1 MPAGKDK
8 TMKYQNVLMMLQSI
22 PYLSVGLDAGA
33 DFTWMSIMLP
43 NGILTGKP
51 FKIIHSDPASRELAV
66 TKIKEAQEAY
76 SLESRCFLES
86 TGIYHI
92 PLLCFLRDK
101 GFDCSVIN
109 PIITKNS
116 TNMNV
121 RKLHNDKFESTTPVQ
136 ALKHC
141 ARLLRRRS
149 QHLPFIPAKA
159 GMKAGYESFFVSS
172 STHNRTYLAVPLS
185 LYFEIVS
192 YTHFPDS
199 LHNSLLLLHFHAHS
213 LSLHNNL
220 MTRNFLPRVFS

>member
-1 MPAGKDK
+1 MHLPYFDIAGKSPIAFLVTREPVKISSGDK
-8 TMKYQNVLMMLQSI
+8 IRCILK
-22 PYLSVGLDAGA
+22 LS
-33 DFTWMSIMLP
+33 FS
-43 NGILTGKP
+43 
-51 FKIIHSDPASRELAV
+51 S
-66 TKIKEAQEAY
+66 TK
-76 SLESRCFLES
+76 
-86 TGIYHI
+86 
-92 PLLCFLRDK
+92 
-101 GFDCSVIN
+101 
-109 PIITKNS
+109 
-116 TNMNV
+116 
-121 RKLHNDKFESTTPVQ
+121 STTPVQ